1 MASWTSVRRFALAHP
16 SAADVSLAA
25 AVYVGS
31 IAVVLEHQKF
41 VLTAPITVVGLLICT
56 ALGLRRRWPLPV
68 LAVSTIGAAV
78 TIALTDA
85 RSSYPAVIALA
96 AYTVALT
103 SDRRVA
109 WISAAAA
116 AVLLMGEGMIVSRDL
131 TNPGLVQP
139 VAWIGMATAVGDALR
154 TRRAY
159 LAAVEERARRAEQT
173 RDEVA
178 ARRVAQERLRIAR
191 ELHDVVAHGIAVINV
206 HAGVAGHL
214 LRTRPDEAAESLA
227 HVRAASQS
235 VLGELST
242 LLGVL
247 RSSEESEA
255 PTEPVPGL
263 GQIDDLV
270 KIFTTA
276 GLTIDLVTVGHAV
289 ISPAVD
295 LAAYRIIQE
304 SLTNVHKH
312 GRGVH
317 TTVRLVHGEDAL
329 LITVRNAD
337 ENRSAPAATS
347 VSSGPTGGLG
357 IVGMRERAISIGG
370 RLGAGAEPDGGF
382 LVTAMLP
389 RRKS

>member
-1 MASWTSVRRFALAHP
+1 MWTSVRRFAMAHP

-25 AVYVGS
+25 AVYAGS
-31 IAVVLEHQKF
+31 IAVALEHQKF
-41 VLTAPITVVGLLICT
+41 VLTAPITVVGFLICA
-56 ALGLRRRWPLPV
+56 ALGVRRRWPLPV

-78 TIALTDA
+78 TIGLTDA
-85 RSSYPAVIALA
+85 RSSYPAVVALA
-96 AYTVALT
+96 AYTVAST
-103 SDRRVA
+103 SDRRIA
-109 WISAAAA
+109 WISAGTV
-116 AVLLMGEGMIVSRDL
+116 AVLLVGVGLIANGDL

-159 LAAVEERARRAEQT
+159 VAAVEERARRAERT

-191 ELHDVVAHGIAVINV
+191 ELHDAVAHGIAVINV

-235 VLGELST
+235 VLGELGT

-247 RSSEESEA
+247 RSSEDSEA

-276 GLTIDLVTVGHAV
+276 GLTIDVVTVGQAPR
-289 ISPAVD
+289 ISPSVD

-304 SLTNVHKH
+304 SLTNIHKH

-329 LITVRNAD
+329 LIKVRNAD
-337 ENRSAPAATS
+337 ENRAPPAATS
-347 VSSGPTGGLG
+347 ISGGPTGGLG
-357 IVGMRERAISIGG
+357 IVGMRERAASIGG
-370 RLGAGAEPDGGF
+370 TLDAGAEPDGGF

-389 RRKS
+389 RPKA